1 MKMNIKKQL
10 KDGNWTTLSLWINLI
25 FIIIYL
31 INEIVIFPI
40 ISYGRESLCSRMPYF
55 LVTIKCYYAL
65 LMIVSIL
72 RIKKDPNWYWLLLN
86 LASMGVLSIWFYSFG
101 FYSSDLDIFLL
112 ELVAIWL
119 LILTNLKSFVKM
131 YEIKR
136 TFSKT
141 GLIVIIPV
149 IISIMIYFMI

>member
-1 MKMNIKKQL
+1 MNIKKQL

-25 FIIIYL
+25 FVIIYL

-40 ISYGRESLCSRMPYF
+40 ISFGRESLCPRMPHF
-55 LVTIKCYYAL
+55 LVTIRCCYAL

-72 RIKKDPNWYWLLLN
+72 RIKKDPDWYWSLLS
-86 LASMGVLSIWFYSFG
+86 LASIGVLSIWFYSFR

-131 YEIKR
+131 YKIKR
-136 TFSKT
+136 IFSQII
-141 GLIVIIPV
+141 LIVVIPI
-149 IISIMIYFMI
+149 IISGIIYFII